1 MNLRVD
7 PHVYG
12 ATLRIAPVDYAT
24 LGLSPCVWGHPVV
37 HTTNATI
44 SGSIPMCMGPPKST
58 AVLKAQIRVY
68 PHVYGAT
75 QLGATLIP
83 GTMGLSPCVW
93 GHRTSQ
99 QCAAELKGSIH
110 IIMRPP
116 NVVSLLLLSQWD
128 YPY

>member
-75 QLGATLIP
+75 QWGATRIP
-83 GTMGLSPCVW
+83 GTKGLSPCVW
-93 GHRTSQ
+93 GHPRTRERHKG
-99 QCAAELKGSIH
+99 AKGSS
-110 IIMRPP
+110 RRGKWPQ
-116 NVVSLLLLSQWD
+116 V
-128 YPY
+128 

>member
-75 QLGATLIP
+75 QMGATLIP

-93 GHRTSQ
+93 GHRTTQ
-99 QCAAELKGSIH
+99 KWAALGKGTIRMYKGRRDRAMH
-110 IIMRPP
+110 RR
-116 NVVSLLLLSQWD
+116 LTQWD
-128 YPY
+128 CP

>member
-58 AVLKAQIRVY
+58 AVLNAQIRVY

-75 QLGATLIP
+75 EMGATLIP
-83 GTMGLSPCVW
+83 GPMGLSPWVW
-93 GHRTSQ
+93 GHRTTQ
-99 QCAAELKGSIH
+99 RRAALVAGSIP
-110 IIMRPP
+110 MCMGPP
-116 NVVSLLLLSQWD
+116 DGSELGCRG
-128 YPY
+128 